1 MPSFGRF
8 ITLEGG
14 EGAGKSTQAGMLMRW
29 LRDRTDIPVLVT
41 REPGGDSGGE
51 AIRRLLVEGE
61 PGRWSPMTEALL
73 HSAARAEHLERRI
86 RPSLARGEW
95 VICDRFTDS
104 TLAYQGYGHGLSLEW
119 LRNLNDLVTGDL
131 APDLTVM
138 FDLPVAAGLGRAEQ
152 RIRPGSM
159 SAGSTGSDGATS
171 SKETRYERMPG
182 DFHERVRQGFLAIA
196 MQEPERCVILDA
208 SLPVDAVFDALTE
221 AVAAR
226 FGLEAGGGD

>member
-152 RIRPGSM
+152 RTRPGTRSAE
-159 SAGSTGSDGATS
+159 SAGRAGATS
-171 SKETRYERMPG
+171 SEETRYERMPG

-226 FGLEAGGGD
+226 FGLEASGGD